1 MISEAQWLIYD
12 TARANGA
19 NQTQASRLASVSI
32 PSARRHDAAHPD
44 RNEYFVAQR
53 KARNQPDPRRPHQLP
68 PEAKRALEDFDYFQ
82 TRYLGRIGLPWQTD
96 AALRIVEL
104 LETPDK
110 EYAVINLA
118 PGAGKSSLFT
128 YAIPL
133 WLTCR
138 DRAIRGLVGSATAKL
153 ASRYT
158 AQIRRALEATLP
170 ILADDED
177 KLKGIAL
184 DAEATLSEDFGRFKP
199 IDHESWT
206 KDAFIVQQ
214 FDGASITSKEP
225 TWTAVGRDQEFIGGR
240 YDFCIW
246 DDLVTSN
253 RLRTIE
259 MIEKDRDWWD
269 TYAERRLEPSGL
281 LILQGQRMGANDLYR
296 YALDVE
302 VAELEDDAEDD
313 NEGIALRESEDG
325 TARKYHH
332 IIYKA
337 HYEELCKG
345 KETHK
350 LSAEPYPKGCLLS
363 PRRISWRE
371 ISGMMKN
378 RPDTFAQVYQQED
391 VSPSAVLVDPAWI
404 NGYGNHP
411 GCWDKDRDRLE
422 IPQGLAAPT
431 YSIVSCDPSPTRY
444 WAIEWWLYNEPS
456 DQWFLIDLLRQGL
469 DAPDF
474 LDWNANMGVFS
485 GIMEEWQQTSRDLGV
500 PITHWI
506 VEVNAAQRFLL
517 QYDHVRRWVAK
528 NSVQIIPHTTHNNK
542 TNPEFG
548 VQMIAPNF
556 KYGRVRLPGKVSRQA
571 GVGVGRALSMK
582 LVDEVTRYPQASTD
596 DCVMAYWFAVF
607 QMQYLKHPTS
617 SSIPSR
623 RPTWL
628 GGKSLI
634 KAS

>member
-1 MISEAQWLIYD
+1 MISEQQWTIYLE
-12 TARANGA
+12 ARAKGL
-19 NQTQASRLASVSI
+19 NQTKAARLAAVSLS
-32 PSARRHDAAHPD
+32 SAKRYESRHPD
-44 RNEYFVAQR
+44 GAKYREVARAQR
-53 KARNQPDPRRPHQLP
+53 NVPDPRRPNQLG
-68 PEAKRALEDFDYFQ
+68 PEAQRALKDFGYFQ
-82 TRYLGRIGLPWQTD
+82 ERYLGRIGLPWQED
-96 AALRIVEL
+96 AANRIVEL

-110 EYAVINLA
+110 EYCVINVA
-118 PGAGKSSLFT
+118 PGAGKSSTFT

-138 DRAIRGLVGSATAKL
+138 DRAIRGLVGSATSKL

-177 KLKGIAL
+177 RLKGVAV
-184 DAEATLSEDFGRFKP
+184 DAQATISEDFGRMKP
-199 IDHESWT
+199 QDAEAWT
-206 KDAFIVQQ
+206 KDAFIVEQ
-214 FDGASITSKEP
+214 FDGSSITSKEP

-259 MIEKDRDWWD
+259 AIEKDRDWWD
-269 TYAERRLEPSGL
+269 LYAERRLEPGGL

-296 YALDVE
+296 YCLDME
-302 VAELEDDAEDD
+302 VAEIEDGDDEDT
-313 NEGIALRESEDG
+313 EGIALREAEDG
-325 TARKYHH
+325 AKRKYHH

-350 LSAEPYPKGCLLS
+350 QSASPYPQGCLLS
-363 PRRISWRE
+363 PRRITWRE
-371 ISGMMKN
+371 ISGMIKN

-391 VSPSAVLVDPAWI
+391 VSADATLVNPIWI
-404 NGYGNHP
+404 TGGGGFP

-422 IPQGLAAPT
+422 VPQGLASPS
-431 YSIVSCDPSPTRY
+431 YSFVSVDPSPTRY
-444 WAIEWWLYNEPS
+444 WAIQWWLYNQPS

-474 LDWNANMGVFS
+474 LDWNQNSATFS
-485 GIMEEWQQTSRDLGV
+485 GVMEDWQQMSYDLGI

-506 VEVNAAQRFLL
+506 VEQNGAQRFLL
-517 QYDHVRRWVAK
+517 QYDHVRRWQSK
-528 NSVQIIPHTTHNNK
+528 NNVQIVPHNTYRNK
-542 TNPEFG
+542 ASEEFG
-548 VQMIAPNF
+548 VQMIAPKF
-556 KYGRVRLPGKVSRQA
+556 KFGNIRLPGKVSSRA
-571 GVGVGRALSMK
+571 GVGQGRAWAMK

-596 DCVMAYWFAVF
+596 DCVMACWFAIF
-607 QMQYLKHPTS
+607 HTQYIAARS
-617 SSIPSR
+617 SGAAIARPRPSWISPLSR
-623 RPTWL
+623 A
-628 GGKSLI
+628 G
-634 KAS
+634 